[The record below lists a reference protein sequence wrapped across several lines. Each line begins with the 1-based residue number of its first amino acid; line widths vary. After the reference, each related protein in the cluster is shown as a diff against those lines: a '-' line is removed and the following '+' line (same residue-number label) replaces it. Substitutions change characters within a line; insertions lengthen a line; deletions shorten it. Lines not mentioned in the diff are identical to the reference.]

1 MKTKLRFPAINA
13 AFVAAAAVGL
23 CQVASPLAVSASDQV
38 IQPSFLKDL
47 HIDQKPMVLDIPE
60 RSDESA
66 GSASGEGLQV
76 STALDRA
83 DAKYRHGESLSLTV
97 ETSED
102 AYVWVF
108 DTGTSGGVH
117 QIFPNQHEKNNFL
130 KAGVPVAVPHPDA
143 SYQFV
148 VSHPA
153 GTELLTVIASKD
165 NAPLTQDLIDS
176 EADAGPFLALRGT
189 AVSVVK
195 DLAVSLKKHPRWVKE
210 QRVFHVE

>member
-1 MKTKLRFPAINA
+1 MKTKLRFPAVNA
-13 AFVAAAAVGL
+13 AFVAAAVVGL
-23 CQVASPLAVSASDQV
+23 CQVAAPLAVSASDQV
-38 IQPSFLKDL
+38 VQPSFLKDL
-47 HIDQKPMVLDIPE
+47 HIKQQPMVVDIPARSE
-60 RSDESA
+60 PTGSTSDE
-66 GSASGEGLQV
+66 GLRV

-148 VSHPA
+148 VSHPT

>member
-1 MKTKLRFPAINA
+1 MSTKLRFPAVNA
-13 AFVAAAAVGL
+13 AFVAAAVVGL
-23 CQVASPLAVSASDQV
+23 CQVAAPLAVSASDQV

-47 HIDQKPMVLDIPE
+47 HIEQKPMVQGFPD
-60 RSDESA
+60 RGDADSA
-66 GSASGEGLQV
+66 TSGEGLQI
-76 STALDRA
+76 SAALDRA
-83 DAKYRHGESLSLTV
+83 DAKYRHGESLSFTV

-108 DTGTSGGVH
+108 DTGTSGKVH
-117 QIFPNQHEKNNFL
+117 QIFPNRHEKNNFL

-143 SYQFV
+143 SYKFV

-165 NAPLTQDLIDS
+165 NTPLTQDLIDS
-176 EADAGPFLALRGT
+176 GADAGPFLALRGT

-195 DLAVSLKKHPRWVKE
+195 DLAVSLKKHPRWVKD
-210 QRVFHVE
+210 QRVFYVE

>member
-47 HIDQKPMVLDIPE
+47 HIEQKPMVQGFPD
-60 RSDESA
+60 RGDADSA
-66 GSASGEGLQV
+66 KSGEGLQI
-76 STALDRA
+76 SAAFDRA
-83 DAKYRHGESLSLTV
+83 DAKYRHGESLSFTV

-102 AYVWVF
+102 AYIWVF
-108 DTGTSGGVH
+108 DTGTSGKTH
-117 QIFPNQHEKNNFL
+117 QIFPNRHETNNFL

-143 SYQFV
+143 SYKFV

-176 EADAGPFLALRGT
+176 EADAGPVFALRGT

-195 DLAVSLKKHPRWVKE
+195 DLAVSLKKHPRWVKD
-210 QRVFHVE
+210 QRVFYVE